1 VFDVVSVNGVRSFP
15 VTIKMV
21 SVMFV
26 AFLNIFQFLHYIC
39 AVINVIVKVVDFFYL
54 LLFDLET
61 NVVPNNYLITKVFK
75 HV

>member
-1 VFDVVSVNGVRSFP
+1 
-15 VTIKMV
+15 V